1 MLSRGRHPG
10 RKAFLVRNE
19 FVVKCHRVGG
29 GFACA
34 LCAKYGEADT
44 VCRDVGGLM
53 EHLWR
58 EHSCGDLE
66 RDGDIVVG

>member
-1 MLSRGRHPG
+1 MESGGRHPK
-10 RKAFLVRNE
+10 RTRFLVRNA
-19 FVVKCHRVGG
+19 FVVKCHREGG

-34 LCAKYGEADT
+34 LCARWGEADT
-44 VCRDVGGLM
+44 VCQSVGALM

-66 RDGDIVVG
+66 RDEDIVGC